1 MFAVG
6 FRHLIMSVTKNQ
18 FLKWFAIT
26 VAVLAMVRLFFP
38 SIAADRSESSDST
51 LADTVA
57 VKSAFDS
64 IFVKPV
70 INAVFPNS
78 SMITEQPSN
87 TDPLLAKNTD
97 DTLLNKTPVDTL
109 DVSSKNKSF
118 VEIINGMTSQK
129 IQFPP
134 SNTPPT
140 PIATKYTDAKGNP
153 LKNPIIG
160 VSSYKEVF
168 PDSNDL
174 QLSAATRIGVSPIAN
189 RAEAEAKKS
198 ELVFVG
204 ANPYFMVQ
212 KLNNSI
218 PYLVPRASLLLQD
231 IGRNFFDSLQ
241 VKQIPLHKII
251 VTSVL
256 RTTDDVAKLKGKNRN
271 ATENSCHL
279 YGTTFDICYNRY
291 VTVQNP
297 AGPKKREVSND
308 TLKWVLSEV
317 LRDLRNDGRCYIK
330 HEVKQGCFHITA
342 R

>member
-6 FRHLIMSVTKNQ
+6 LRHLIMSITKNQ

-57 VKSAFDS
+57 VKSTFDS
-64 IFVKPV
+64 IFFKPV

-78 SMITEQPSN
+78 SMTAEQSPY
-87 TDPLLAKNTD
+87 TDTLLAKNTD
-97 DTLLNKTPVDTL
+97 DTLLNKTPVNTL
-109 DVSSKNKSF
+109 NVSSKNKSF

-129 IQFPP
+129 IQLPS
-134 SNTPPT
+134 SNTPPA
-140 PIATKYTDAKGNP
+140 PVATKYTDAKGNP

-189 RAEAEAKKS
+189 RAEAEAKKT
-198 ELVFVG
+198 ELVYVG

>member
-1 MFAVG
+1 M
-6 FRHLIMSVTKNQ
+6 RVTKNQ

-38 SIAADRSESSDST
+38 SIAADRSESSDIT
-51 LADTVA
+51 YADTVA

-64 IFVKPV
+64 LFIQPV
-70 INAVFPNS
+70 INAVFPKS
-78 SMITEQPSN
+78 SLIAEHSLN
-87 TDPLLAKNTD
+87 TDTFPAKNID
-97 DTLLNKTPVDTL
+97 DTLLTKIPVDTL
-109 DVSSKNKSF
+109 KVSTKNKSF
-118 VEIINGMTSQK
+118 VEIVNEMTSQK
-129 IQFPP
+129 IQLPQ

-198 ELVFVG
+198 ELVYVG

-212 KLNNSI
+212 KLNSSI

-297 AGPKKREVSND
+297 TGPKKREVSND

>member
-1 MFAVG
+1 MSDEAV
-6 FRHLIMSVTKNQ
+6 
-18 FLKWFAIT
+18 
-26 VAVLAMVRLFFP
+26 
-38 SIAADRSESSDST
+38 SDSVFVSSVYDS
-51 LADTVA
+51 LS
-57 VKSAFDS
+57 VKSLTEALFHKSSPVEVQTAEISDS
-64 IFVKPV
+64 
-70 INAVFPNS
+70 
-78 SMITEQPSN
+78 
-87 TDPLLAKNTD
+87 LLAKNTSD
-97 DTLLNKTPVDTL
+97 SLSVINVTDSLVIAPVG
-109 DVSSKNKSF
+109 KSF
-118 VEIINGMTSQK
+118 VESIWEMI
-129 IQFPP
+129 
-134 SNTPPT
+134 SNRTQIPQANPY
-140 PIATKYTDAKGNP
+140 PEHVATKYTDSKGNP
-153 LKNPIIG
+153 LKNPILG
-160 VSSYKEVF
+160 VRSYKEVF

-204 ANPYFMVQ
+204 ANPYFVVQ

-256 RTTDDVAKLKGKNRN
+256 RTTDDVEKLRGKNRN

-297 AGPKKREVSND
+297 DGPNKREVSND